1 MRKKFSVTKRLFL
14 SPVACGILLSLVV
27 TLPLLKYSQFREDDH
42 IQLGV
47 LSGKLNYPWMGS
59 LNLYGFISGDPGY
72 IPGMISQGPF
82 TWEMGI
88 NSSLK
93 VNFFRPLSSA
103 LMSLTYKVFGLKPLG
118 YTLHSISWYTA
129 AVILLGFL
137 FMRIFPRS
145 ENHCWHPAVYIAL
158 IMFAISSSNS
168 FTVMWNAAR
177 WIIIAV
183 TLSLAGLLAHIKWRE
198 DNWRWGR
205 LLSLAAFLTALLA
218 GEVTLAVMAFVAAY
232 ELLAHPD
239 PLKKRIKALL
249 PATLLVV
256 VYLALYKGMGCGTA
270 GISDYLDPFN
280 DTAAFFSALP
290 GKGLSFMGELFFGS
304 NASLWY
310 FPERRLAVVL
320 LGAAAI
326 VLVGLLLYP
335 VWKSSSRSQQRRI
348 LWIITGTLGS
358 LLPLSA
364 RSPSSHVML
373 IPLIG
378 GSVLV
383 GFILYYWGQ
392 QVKKLFSF
400 RNVPGILAC
409 TALVVLLF
417 IRPPLAWYRFAGDW
431 QENHQRVETFHC
443 QSVLNQLLPHQKAIF
458 LNFND
463 WAYDFHGYYYRKLYD
478 MPMPASWWRLS
489 SSSQPRRYLRTAEDT
504 LEMEVI
510 DDSQTRGSEPM
521 NNDPGKDNVIR
532 LQGLQVTILKT
543 GLDGPNRVE
552 FKFDRSLDDGVYR
565 FLLWREGCLHFQE
578 PPPVGESIVVSNE

>member
-1 MRKKFSVTKRLFL
+1 MSVFKRVFL
-14 SPVACGILLSLVV
+14 SPAACGIILTLVV
-27 TLPLLKYSQFREDDH
+27 TIPLLNYSQFREDDH

-47 LSGKLNYPWMGS
+47 LAGKLNYPWMGP

-72 IPGMISQGPF
+72 IQGMVAQGPF

-103 LMSLTYKVFGLKPLG
+103 LMAFTYNVFGLNPVG
-118 YTLHSISWYTA
+118 YTLHSIFWYTT

-137 FMRIFPRS
+137 YMRIFPRPG
-145 ENHCWHPAVYIAL
+145 NRRWYPAVYIAL

-198 DNWRWGR
+198 DNWRPGR
-205 LLSLAAFLTALLA
+205 LLSPAAFFTALLA
-218 GEVTLAVMAFVAAY
+218 GEVTLAVMAFLAAY
-232 ELLAHPD
+232 ELVAHPD
-239 PLKKRIKALL
+239 PIKKRIKALL
-249 PATLLVV
+249 PAALLVV
-256 VYLALYKGMGCGTA
+256 VYLALYKAMGCGTA

-280 DTAAFFSALP
+280 DTAAFLSALP
-290 GKGLSFMGELFFGS
+290 GKGLAFLGEVFFGS

-310 FPERRLAVVL
+310 FPERRLTAVL

-335 VWKSSSRSQQRRI
+335 VWKSSIRNQQRRI
-348 LWIITGTLGS
+348 LWLITGTLCS
-358 LLPLSA
+358 LVPLSA
-364 RSPSSHVML
+364 RAPSSHVML

-378 GSVLV
+378 GSALV

-392 QVKKLFSF
+392 RVKKPFSF
-400 RNVPGILAC
+400 HNVPGILAGA
-409 TALVVLLF
+409 ALVVLLF
-417 IRPPLAWYRFAGDW
+417 IRPPFAWYRFAVNW
-431 QENHQRVETFHC
+431 QENHQRVGTFHR

-458 LNFND
+458 LNFYD
-463 WAYDFHGYYYRKLYD
+463 WPYDFHGYYYRKLYD
-478 MPMPASWWRLS
+478 MPMPESWWRLS
-489 SSSQPRRYLRTAEDT
+489 FSSQPCRCRRTAENT

-510 DDSQTRGSEPM
+510 DESQTRAPGPTYNSPG
-521 NNDPGKDNVIR
+521 NDHVIR
-532 LQGLQVTILKT
+532 FQGFQVTVLKT
-543 GLDGPNRVE
+543 GPVGPTHVE
-552 FKFDRSLDDGVYR
+552 FRFDRSLDDDVYQ
-565 FLLWREGCLHFQE
+565 FLLWQEGRLHFQE
-578 PPPVGESIVVSNE
+578 PPPVGQSMVVSN